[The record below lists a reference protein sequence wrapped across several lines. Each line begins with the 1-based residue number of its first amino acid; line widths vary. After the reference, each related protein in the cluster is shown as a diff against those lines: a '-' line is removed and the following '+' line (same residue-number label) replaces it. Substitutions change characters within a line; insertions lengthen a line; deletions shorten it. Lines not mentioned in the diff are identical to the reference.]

1 MKARKEDGG
10 STVSDQPNQLIVSP
24 AMGKLEAIQTQAKA
38 MIASGLMPKGITTVS
53 QVITIALMG
62 EALGIPPIVAIN
74 MINIIQ
80 GKPTISP
87 QLMLGIVNRSGLL
100 TDMKLTTTDTEA
112 TMTVQRKGHS
122 NPHTEVFSMDDARKL
137 GLTGKDN
144 WNKQPRTMMKWRVV
158 AACLR
163 VVFPDLLLG
172 FYTPEEMGAAVTI
185 ADDDSMVIDA
195 TVVSTEGTRLA
206 NEAESIRQPEPP
218 MDGNA
223 KVNSDA
229 VRKAFFEACKA
240 RGMTSI
246 VAGNT
251 IKAHGKILSDLTMS
265 QALEIVFPQVPGLPT
280 EEPF

>member
-1 MKARKEDGG
+1 M
-10 STVSDQPNQLIVSP
+10 SDQPNQLIVSP

-62 EALGIPPIVAIN
+62 EALGIPPIVAVN

-100 TDMKLTTTDTEA
+100 TDMKLVVTDTEA

-122 NPHTEVFSMDDARKL
+122 NPHTEVFSMEDARKL
-137 GLTGKDN
+137 VLTGKDN

-163 VVFPDLLLG
+163 VVFPDILLG
-172 FYTPEEMGAAVTI
+172 FYTPEEMGANVVI
-185 ADDDSMVIDA
+185 GDDDSMVIDA
-195 TVVSTEGTRLA
+195 TLVSTEGTRLA
-206 NEAESIRQPEPP
+206 NEAEAIRQPEPP
-218 MDGNA
+218 VDGNA

-229 VRKAFFEACKA
+229 MRKKFFGACRA
-240 RGMTSI
+240 RGLES
-246 VAGNT
+246 VVV
-251 IKAHGKILSDLTMS
+251 GKLIMAAQKNLSDLS
-265 QALEIVFPQVPGLPT
+265 WDQAMAIAFP
-280 EEPF
+280 EPASDQSLTPAQKADIPF